1 MLDASKA
8 RPARVAAVLLPAA
21 VSLHESVALLPGT
34 PLARPDGPLPV
45 ILPLLATLAAGAVSA
60 GLVSQ
65 LLARSFRSGPS
76 RALPVLI
83 AAALIGIFLAQE
95 GSETLLRSG
104 GTGTIEGLFMAVA
117 LLVPLALML
126 GVAVTAAL
134 LVVCQAARAII
145 ARVRWRTLGSRKEA
159 RPARAAQAG
168 RARRIAIRPLAFGL
182 ARRPPPLTG
191 STYA

>member
-21 VSLHESVALLPGT
+21 ILLHESVALLPGT

-65 LLARSFRSGPS
+65 LLTRSLRSGPS
-76 RALPVLI
+76 RALPVVI
-83 AAALIGIFLAQE
+83 AAALIAIFLAQE
-95 GSETLLRSG
+95 GSEILLRSG
-104 GTGTIEGLFMAVA
+104 GVGTIEALLMVVA

-134 LVVCQAARAII
+134 VVLCQVARALI

-159 RPARAAQAG
+159 RCARGAQAG
-168 RARRIAIRPLAFGL
+168 RVRRVAIRPLAFGL
-182 ARRPPPLTG
+182 ARRPPPPAAL
-191 STYA
+191 TYA